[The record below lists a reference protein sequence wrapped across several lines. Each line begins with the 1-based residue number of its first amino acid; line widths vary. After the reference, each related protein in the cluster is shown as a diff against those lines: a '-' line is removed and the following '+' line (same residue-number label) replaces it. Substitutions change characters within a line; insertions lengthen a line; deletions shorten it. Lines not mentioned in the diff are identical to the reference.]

1 MNLGRAIRVGVAAA
15 VVVATAIEARRGH
28 PDWEKQIYEG
38 INNAPDGLAPVA
50 WLPMQE
56 GSLTAPFVL
65 AGLSYRKTKRLDP
78 ALAYAGAGFATW
90 LAAKGVK
97 KVVGRGRPFDFNPK
111 TNLRL
116 ATQIDGSL
124 GYISG
129 HAAVAST
136 LATIMAHDRS
146 AGRSLGLHAFAV
158 AVGVTRIYAGAHL
171 PLDTIGGNAFGILV
185 GEAANVIRERTS
197 S

>member
-1 MNLGRAIRVGVAAA
+1 MNLGRAIRIGAAAA

-28 PDWEKQIYEG
+28 PNWEKQLYKG
-38 INNAPDGLAPVA
+38 INNAPDELAPIA

-65 AGLSYRKTKRLDP
+65 AAVSYRRTKSLDP
-78 ALAYAGAGFATW
+78 ALAYAGAGFVTW

-97 KVVGRGRPFDFNPK
+97 KLVGRGRPYDHDPT

-116 ATQIDGSL
+116 ATKIDGSL

-136 LATIMAHDRS
+136 LATVMAHDQPL
-146 AGRSLGLHAFAV
+146 GRSLGVHALAV
-158 AVGVTRIYAGAHL
+158 TVGITRIYAGAHL

-185 GEAANVIRERTS
+185 GEATNALRES
-197 S
+197 VCS